1 MKKGWFVLLLLAT
14 TLLFCSC
21 GLNLTKHSIG
31 VDENGVTLRYDTNG
45 TIETIPIG
53 LGYVLEMPS
62 EELQDRF
69 VKEYVAYQNYDSE
82 NHPTVAI
89 ELWYG
94 SFDDIHFVFV
104 YDGDLLYT
112 QAIWTDTVAGCS
124 FTYRN
129 GHAIKVWVNEQF
141 LSIKEAYEQ
150 NLITADM
157 IKVIESIHNGSAGSP
172 IKMWEP

>member
-1 MKKGWFVLLLLAT
+1 MKLTNKNTTLILLLLSLVMLSSCLQRT
-14 TLLFCSC
+14 TGSE
-21 GLNLTKHSIG
+21 GHTTGSNH
-31 VDENGVTLRYDTNG
+31 DTNG
-45 TIETIPIG
+45 TIETIPPE

-69 VKEYVAYQNYDSE
+69 VKEYVAYHNYDSE

-124 FTYRN
+124 FTYRD

-141 LSIKEAYEQ
+141 LSIKKAYEQ